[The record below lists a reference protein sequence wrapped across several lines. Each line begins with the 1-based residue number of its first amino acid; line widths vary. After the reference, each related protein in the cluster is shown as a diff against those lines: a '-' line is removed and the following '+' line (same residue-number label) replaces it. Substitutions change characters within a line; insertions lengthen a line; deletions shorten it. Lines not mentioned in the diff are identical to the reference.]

1 MLDLSGFQT
10 AEADLLI
17 SQVNVVLDIELEKVV
32 EDPDQPRQE
41 FDEESL
47 AVLAD
52 DIRVRGVQTPIAV
65 RPLEG
70 GVYKIIHGARRYRA
84 AKIAGLA
91 TIPLIVQANEVLF
104 DDYSQVAE
112 NTKRA
117 GLHPMDIARFI
128 QKRKEQGESNKA
140 IAEKLGEGPEYIV
153 YHLAL
158 LDAPEQILDAFRLGR
173 LRGARSVW
181 SLAKLY
187 EKSPERVIELLS
199 TPGEITRKMIRDAG
213 AGQSEQTSSND
224 ERSSDEIEANDPSL
238 VDGSNVQSSKS
249 SGVDDDGATNPSD
262 GIGETSRA
270 DLDAGSD
277 DEVHQ
282 AKSTV
287 RIEKQVSRT
296 GEVSNKAGAQRS
308 ERERLQRPVVYGV
321 LDGRPVEVMV
331 FWKPTDHGLVWIKWE
346 DASGDPEEVLAD
358 KVCLSRIEAR

>member
-10 AEADLLI
+10 AEADQLI

-47 AVLAD
+47 SALAD
-52 DIRVRGVQTPIAV
+52 DIRIRGVQTPIAV
-65 RPLEG
+65 RPLES

-91 TIPLIVQANEVLF
+91 TIPLIVQSNETLF
-104 DDYSQVAE
+104 DEYSQVAE

-140 IAEKLGEGPEYIV
+140 IAEKLGEKPEYIIH
-153 YHLAL
+153 YLAL
-158 LDAPEQILDAFRLGR
+158 LDAPKLIKDAFRDGR
-173 LRGARSVW
+173 VRGAESVW
-181 SLAKLY
+181 RLARLY
-187 EKSPERVIELLS
+187 EKDPLAVEKLLS
-199 TPGEITRKMIRDAG
+199 HSDRITQKMIRDAG
-213 AGQSEQTSSND
+213 AGQSEQISSNQ
-224 ERSSDEIEANDPSL
+224 ENSGNEVSDSHNSVVNDSTAQSIE
-238 VDGSNVQSSKS
+238 S
-249 SGVDDDGATNPSD
+249 SGVGNDALAHPGVDVD
-262 GIGETSRA
+262 ETSQSGST
-270 DLDAGSD
+270 AGRND
-277 DEVHQ
+277 DVLQ
-282 AKSTV
+282 ATSAVRVEKPVSKSAESTNH
-287 RIEKQVSRT
+287 S
-296 GEVSNKAGAQRS
+296 GAQRS

-346 DASGDPEEVLAD
+346 DASGEPEEVLAD

>member
-47 AVLAD
+47 ATLAD
-52 DIRVRGVQTPIAV
+52 DIRIRGVQTPIAV

-84 AKIAGLA
+84 AKLAGLA
-91 TIPLIVQANEVLF
+91 TIPLIVQSNEVLF

-140 IAEKLGEGPEYIV
+140 IAEKLGENPEYIIH
-153 YHLAL
+153 HLAL
-158 LDAPEQILDAFRLGR
+158 LDAPQLIMDAFRDGKI
-173 LRGARSVW
+173 RGAQSVW
-181 SLAKLY
+181 RLARLH
-187 EKSPERVIELLS
+187 EKDPLAVERLLS
-199 TPGEITRKMIRDAG
+199 HSDRITQKMIRDAG
-213 AGQSEQTSSND
+213 AGQSEQ
-224 ERSSDEIEANDPSL
+224 I
-238 VDGSNVQSSKS
+238 GSNQDSTGEEVEPKDHSHADSTNAQSIES
-249 SGVDDDGATNPSD
+249 SGVNDDMSANPGVD
-262 GIGETSRA
+262 VGETSRT
-270 DLDAGSD
+270 DPDAGSD
-277 DEVHQ
+277 DDVHQ

-287 RIEKQVSRT
+287 RVEKQVSRSAET
-296 GEVSNKAGAQRS
+296 TSHSGAQRS

>member
-47 AVLAD
+47 AALAD
-52 DIRVRGVQTPIAV
+52 DIRIRGVQTPIAV

-84 AKIAGLA
+84 AKMAGLD
-91 TIPLIVQANEVLF
+91 TIPLIVQSNEVLF

-140 IAEKLGEGPEYIV
+140 IAEKLGERPDYIV
-153 YHLAL
+153 YHLSL
-158 LDAPEQILDAFRLGR
+158 LEASTPILAAFNEGR
-173 LRGARSVW
+173 IRGAFSVW
-181 SLAKLY
+181 SMVKLA
-187 EKSPERVIELLS
+187 EKNPAAVDELLRY
-199 TPGEITRKMIRDAG
+199 PDRITQKMIRDAG
-213 AGQSEQTSSND
+213 DGQSEQIGSNQD
-224 ERSSDEIEANDPSL
+224 STGEDVASKGRSH
-238 VDGSNVQSSKS
+238 VDGANAQSNEF
-249 SGVDDDGATNPSD
+249 SGVNVDVPANPRVD
-262 GIGETSRA
+262 VGETSRT
-270 DLDAGSD
+270 DPDAGSD
-277 DEVHQ
+277 DDGHQ

-287 RIEKQVSRT
+287 RVEKQVSRSAET
-296 GEVSNKAGAQRS
+296 TSHSGAQRS

>member
-52 DIRVRGVQTPIAV
+52 DIRIRGVQTPIAV

-84 AKIAGLA
+84 AKMAGMA

-140 IAEKLGEGPEYIV
+140 IAEKLGEQPEYIIH
-153 YHLAL
+153 HLAL
-158 LDAPEQILDAFRLGR
+158 LDAPLLIMDAFRDGKI
-173 LRGARSVW
+173 RGAQSVW
-181 SLAKLY
+181 RLARLH
-187 EKSPERVIELLS
+187 EKDPLAVEELLRHS
-199 TPGEITRKMIRDAG
+199 DRITQKMIRDAG
-213 AGQSEQTSSND
+213 AGQSEQISSNQ
-224 ERSSDEIEANDPSL
+224 ERTSEEVKPKDHSHVDSTYAQSIESSSVNDDVSANP
-238 VDGSNVQSSKS
+238 
-249 SGVDDDGATNPSD
+249 GVDV
-262 GIGETSRA
+262 GETSRT
-270 DLDAGSD
+270 DPDAGSD
-277 DEVHQ
+277 DDVHQ
-282 AKSTV
+282 ARSTV
-287 RIEKQVSRT
+287 RVEKQVSRSAEST
-296 GEVSNKAGAQRS
+296 SQGGAHRS